1 MKTKEE
7 LLARKKEIAEL
18 LADETRSIT
27 DLDAIEKELRDI
39 NDDLAAIEKREF
51 LKAEAAAINDG
62 SHTESRTIATFKSNE
77 FQAQEDDAEKRAAE
91 IGKDLIENRTV
102 TVTTGKVVL
111 PKTSSTT
118 INGSFNQISS
128 LIDAVNTVPL
138 MGGESHAQPYEKTH
152 GEGEYTAEGTDY
164 TDAETVTDYAL
175 INKSKITAYSEHTE
189 EVEKLPAANYA
200 AVVQGGIGKA
210 LRSKITKQILV
221 GEGGADKIVGIFS
234 AQAKAIDPAT
244 DKEIAKVDEKTLDE
258 IIYSYG
264 GDEDVE
270 EQAVLILNKADVK
283 AFATLRTADGKKVY
297 DVKSYGNTGTIDG
310 IPYLINSACKALDKA
325 LAGEYVMAYGVLK
338 NYELAVFSDTDIQRS
353 SDYKFKQGIIS
364 HRGSVFV
371 GGNVVA
377 HNGFLRLKK
386 AAAV

>member
-371 GGNVVA
+371 GGNVVT

>member
-7 LLARKKEIAEL
+7 LLARKKEISEL
-18 LADETRSIT
+18 LADEKRSIEN
-27 DLDAIEKELRDI
+27 LDAIEKELREI
-39 NDDLAAIEKREF
+39 QEDLAAIEKREF
-51 LKAEAAAINDG
+51 LKAEAAAINEG
-62 SHTESRTIATFKSNE
+62 THTESRTIANFKNNE
-77 FQAQEDDAEKRAAE
+77 FQAQEDETEKRAAE
-91 IGKDLIENRTV
+91 VGKDLIENRTV
-102 TVTTGKVVL
+102 TVTTSKVVL

-128 LIDAVNTVPL
+128 LIDAVNTIPL

-152 GEGEYTAEGTDY
+152 GEGGYTAEGTDY
-164 TDAETVTDYAL
+164 TDADTITDYAL

-200 AVVQGGIGKA
+200 GVVQGGIGKA
-210 LRSKITKQILV
+210 LRSMITKQILV
-221 GEGGADKIVGIFS
+221 GDGGADKIVGIFS

-283 AFATLRTADGKKVY
+283 AFATLRTTDGKKVY

-310 IPYLINSACKALDKA
+310 IPYLINSACKPLDKA
-325 LAGEYVMAYGVLK
+325 ATGDYVMAYGVLK
-338 NYELAVFSDTDIQRS
+338 NYELAIFSDTDIQRS

-371 GGNVVA
+371 GGNVVS

>member
-338 NYELAVFSDTDIQRS
+338 NYELAIFSDTDIQRS

>member
-283 AFATLRTADGKKVY
+283 AFATLRTVDGKKVY

-371 GGNVVA
+371 GGNVVT

>member
-7 LLARKKEIAEL
+7 LLARKKEISEL

-51 LKAEAAAINDG
+51 LKAEAAAINEG
-62 SHTESRTIATFKSNE
+62 SHNESRTIATFKSNE

-386 AAAV
+386 AVAV

>member
-152 GEGEYTAEGTDY
+152 GEGEYTVEGTDY

>member
-18 LADETRSIT
+18 LADEKRSI
-27 DLDAIEKELRDI
+27 DNLDAIEKELREI
-39 NDDLAAIEKREF
+39 NADLSAIEKREF
-51 LKAEAAAINDG
+51 LKAEAAAINAG
-62 SHTESRTIATFKSNE
+62 THTESRTIGTFKSEE
-77 FQAQEDDAEKRAAE
+77 FQAQENEEEKREIA

-111 PKTSSTT
+111 SKTSSTT

-128 LIDAVNTVPL
+128 LIDAVNVVPL

-152 GEGEYTAEGTDY
+152 GEGGYTAEGTDY

-200 AVVQGGIGKA
+200 GVVQGGIAKA

-234 AQAKAIDPAT
+234 AQATAIDPAT

-283 AFATLRTADGKKVY
+283 AFATLRTTDGKKVY
-297 DVKSYGNTGTIDG
+297 DVKSNGNTGTIDG
-310 IPYLINSACKALDKA
+310 IPYLINSACKPLDKA
-325 LAGEYVMAYGVLK
+325 TTGDYVMAYGVLK
-338 NYELAVFSDTDIQRS
+338 NYELAIFSDTDIQRS
-353 SDYKFKQGIIS
+353 TDYKFKQGIVS
-364 HRGSVFV
+364 HRGSVFA

>member
-297 DVKSYGNTGTIDG
+297 DVKSYGNTGIIDG